1 MGELVLNNMLRLKA
15 TAGSATHHSATPEVS
30 ELGLLTQQL
39 FIKMLWLERKRTER
53 SHRGFVLMLLDPGK
67 LLDHGSHREKTLA
80 KILTALAQ
88 SVRDTDITGWYKDG
102 GILGVI
108 FTELGTGVA
117 GSLVNTLSTKVSE
130 ALYRTLTVGQINE
143 IKLTFHVFPEDW
155 DDDSPSGPVHSSLH
169 VDLAQ
174 GFDRRTIALHAKRLM
189 DFAGSLVA
197 IVLSLPVFVAIA
209 VAIKLTSK
217 GPVFYRQVRLGQYG
231 KRFTFLKFRSM
242 QFQNDPSIHEQYVK
256 QFIAGTQAAEQDHGS
271 PQKPYKLIADPRV
284 TTVGRFLRKTSL
296 DELPQFFN
304 VLKGDMS
311 LVGPR
316 PPVIYE
322 YECYDLWHKQRLLA
336 VRPGITGLWQVDGR
350 SRVTFDEMVR
360 LDIRY
365 ARSWSLWLDIKLLLR
380 TPYAVLSADGAH

>member
-1 MGELVLNNMLRLKA
+1 MLNNMLRLKT

-39 FIKMLWLERKRTER
+39 FTKMLWLERKRTER
-53 SHRGFVLMLLDPGK
+53 SRRGFVLMLLDPGD
-67 LLDHGSHREKTLA
+67 LLNHASRDKSLG
-80 KILTALAQ
+80 KILAALGQ

-108 FTELGTGVA
+108 FTELGTEVE

-143 IKLTFHVFPEDW
+143 IKLTFHIFPEDW
-155 DDDSPSGPVHSSLH
+155 DDDSPSGPVHSTLH
-169 VDLAQ
+169 MDLAQ
-174 GFDRRTIALHAKRLM
+174 GFHRRTLALHAKRFM
-189 DFAGSLVA
+189 DLAGSVA
-197 IVLSLPVFVAIA
+197 AIFLCLPVFLAIA
-209 VAIKLTSK
+209 IAIKLTSK

-242 QFQNDPSIHEQYVK
+242 YFKSDSSIHEQYVK
-256 QFIAGTQAAEQDHGS
+256 QFIAGTTAPDQDRDG
-271 PQKPYKLIADPRV
+271 PKKPYKLIADPRV
-284 TTVGRFLRKTSL
+284 TAVGGFLRKTSL

-316 PPVIYE
+316 PPVVYE
-322 YECYDLWHKQRLLA
+322 YESYDLWHKERLLA

-380 TPYAVLSADGAH
+380 TPYAVMSADGAH